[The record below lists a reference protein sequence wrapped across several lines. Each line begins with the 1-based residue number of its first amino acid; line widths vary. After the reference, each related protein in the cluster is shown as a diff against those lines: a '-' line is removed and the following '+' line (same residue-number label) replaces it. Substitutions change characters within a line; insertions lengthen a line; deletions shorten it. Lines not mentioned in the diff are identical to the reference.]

1 MMRALCSAVALV
13 TMLVTGGA
21 AAFQTFKIA
30 EIYSSADGA
39 VQYIVLVE
47 SAGLDGEQHLGGQTL
62 TVTHAGAAKV
72 FMFPGDLPSG
82 ATAHRSVLIAT
93 QGLADLNLIAPDY
106 VIPNQFLPTDG
117 GALNYAGVDEIAINA
132 LPTDGFYAV
141 DRNGTLMTN
150 LAGNFAGSTAWVPP
164 MPVTAIEYHNAALD
178 HYFISALQPDID
190 ALDTGRIAGWQ
201 RTGQSF
207 KVYPSLAPADL
218 AASPVCRFYIP
229 PQHGNSHFLSASPV
243 ECAGILQASAT
254 DPNYS
259 GYVYETAN
267 AFYVDLP
274 NTLTGACPAR
284 TEAVYRLWNGRVD
297 SNHRYTTDPAI
308 KAQMVALDYVAEGY
322 GPDKVSMC
330 APTGEPL
337 DRTQVKLSAVAW
349 IGNQFIAVGGS
360 AGQPAVIVSSADGVT
375 WIGREAG
382 AAPFRGV
389 ASSGTQAVIVGASGV
404 AFTSPDGLAW
414 TAQSTGTATN
424 LNRVAWCDTQF
435 VAVGDAGTILTS
447 PDGTKWTSRF
457 SKTNVSLSDL
467 IVSQAHIFVVGN
479 TGTILNSTDGITWS
493 PRTSGTA
500 VNLSG
505 LTQTDAKQIAVGAVG
520 TILQSID
527 LGKTWTPANSG
538 VLTALNAVTWS
549 GSQLVAVG
557 ANGRILTSS
566 GGSNWT
572 QQLSSIG
579 GAVLND
585 VAWSGTQFVTVG
597 ETGVILTSPDGV
609 TWTRR

>member
-1 MMRALCSAVALV
+1 MMRALCSAVAFV
-13 TMLVTGGA
+13 TMLVAGGA
-21 AAFQTFKIA
+21 TAFQTFKVA

-62 TVTHAGAAKV
+62 TVTHAGVAKV
-72 FMFPGDLPSG
+72 FMFPGDLPS
-82 ATAHRSVLIAT
+82 ASTAHRNVLIAT
-93 QGLADLNLIAPDY
+93 QGLVDLNLIAPDY

-117 GALNYAGVDEIAINA
+117 GSLSYAGVDEIAVGA
-132 LPTDGFYAV
+132 LPTDGFHAV
-141 DRNGTLMTN
+141 DRNGTPMTN

-164 MPVTAIEYHNAALD
+164 MPVAAIEYHNAALD

-284 TEAVYRLWNGRVD
+284 TGAVYRLWNGRAD

-308 KAQMVALDYVAEGY
+308 KAQMVALGYVAEGY

-337 DRTQVKLSAVAW
+337 DRTVVKLSGVAW
-349 IGNQFIAVGGS
+349 IGNQFVAVGGS
-360 AGQPAVIVSSADGVT
+360 SGLPGVIVSSGDGIT
-375 WIGREAG
+375 WTGREAG
-382 AAPFRGV
+382 ATPLRGV
-389 ASSGTQAVIVGASGV
+389 ASSGSQVVIVGANGV
-404 AFTSPDGLAW
+404 AFTSPDGLGW
-414 TAQSTGTATN
+414 TAQSTGTASN
-424 LNRVAWCDTQF
+424 LNRVAWVDTQF
-435 VAVGDAGTILTS
+435 VAVGDKGTILSS
-447 PDGTKWTSRF
+447 PDGVTWALRS
-457 SKTNVSLSDL
+457 SKTVVNLSDAMF
-467 IVSQAHIFVVGN
+467 SQGHIFVVGN
-479 TGTILNSTDGITWS
+479 AGTILNSIDGISWT
-493 PRTSGTA
+493 PRASGTA
-500 VNLSG
+500 NNLSG
-505 LTQTDAKQIAVGAVG
+505 LTQTADKLFAVGQAG
-520 TILQSID
+520 TILQSSD
-527 LGKTWTPANSG
+527 LGKTWTPANSN
-538 VLTALNAVTWS
+538 TANALNGVTSS
-549 GSQLVAVG
+549 GAQLVAVG
-557 ANGRILTSS
+557 VSGKIVTSS
-566 GGSNWT
+566 GGSVWKPQT
-572 QQLSSIG
+572 PGIG
-579 GAVLND
+579 GVNLND
-585 VAWSGTQFVTVG
+585 VAWNGSLFAAVG
-597 ETGVILTSPDGV
+597 ETGAIVTSPDGV

>member
-1 MMRALCSAVALV
+1 MMRALCSAVAFV
-13 TMLVTGGA
+13 TMLVAGGA
-21 AAFQTFKIA
+21 AAFQTFKVA

-39 VQYIVLVE
+39 VQYVVLVE

-62 TVTHAGAAKV
+62 TVTHAGVAKV
-72 FMFPGDLPSG
+72 FMFPGDLPS
-82 ATAHRSVLIAT
+82 ASTAHSNVLIAT

-117 GALNYAGVDEIAINA
+117 GSLNYAGVDEIAVGA

-141 DRNGTLMTN
+141 DRNGTPMTN
-150 LAGNFAGSTAWVPP
+150 LAANFAGNTAWVPP

-229 PQHGNSHFLSASPV
+229 PQHGNSHFLSASPD
-243 ECAGILQASAT
+243 ECAAILQASAT

-274 NTLTGACPAR
+274 NSLTGACPDL
-284 TEAVYRLWNGRVD
+284 TGAVYRLWNGRAD

-308 KAQMVALDYVAEGY
+308 KAQMVALGYVAEGY

-375 WIGREAG
+375 WSGREAG
-382 AAPFRGV
+382 VVPFRGV
-389 ASSGTQAVIVGASGV
+389 ASSGTQAVIVGANGV

-435 VAVGDAGTILTS
+435 VAVGDTGTILTS
-447 PDGTKWTSRF
+447 PDGVKWTSRF
-457 SKTNVSLSDL
+457 SKTNASLSDVF
-467 IVSQAHIFVVGN
+467 VSQAHIFVVGN
-479 TGTILNSTDGITWS
+479 AGTILNSTDGITWS
-493 PRTSGTA
+493 PRTSGT
-500 VNLSG
+500 VNNLSG
-505 LTQTDAKQIAVGAVG
+505 LTQTDAKLIAVGAAG
-520 TILQSID
+520 TILQSSD

-538 VLTALNAVTWS
+538 TGNALNGVTWS
-549 GSQLVAVG
+549 GTQLVAVG
-557 ANGRILTSS
+557 ASGRIVTSN

-572 QQLSSIG
+572 QQTSGTG

-585 VAWSGTQFVTVG
+585 VAWSGSQFAVVG
-597 ETGVILTSPDGV
+597 ETGMIITSPDGV

>member
-447 PDGTKWTSRF
+447 PDGIKWTSRF

-505 LTQTDAKQIAVGAVG
+505 LTQTDSKQIAVGAVG